1 MNYEDTHQLG
11 RLILKLANTL
21 IKNRNRHLE
30 ALGLTTSQA
39 DSLQYFLANPESTV
53 TDLKDYLEITHQT
66 ARGLVQR
73 IEEKGLVSLTPSV
86 VDGRCR
92 SISPTEN
99 GKDLGVKMAHNREMT
114 VLRLLSGMTEEEQ
127 ERYDAYNKYYGNRD
141 YLFDLNSIPTG
152 SSGFGYDN
160 IKNEEKEMLS

>member
-1 MNYEDTHQLG
+1 MMDYENAHQLG

-39 DSLQYFLANPESTV
+39 DSLQYFLANQESTV

-66 ARGLVQR
+66 ARGLAQR
-73 IEEKGLVSLTPSV
+73 IEEKGLVTLSASTI
-86 VDGRCR
+86 DGRCR
-92 SISPTEN
+92 SITPTEN
-99 GKDLGVKMAHNREMT
+99 GRELGVKMANNRERT

-127 ERYDAYNKYYGNRD
+127 ETFYRLLKMAYE
-141 YLFDLNSIPTG
+141 
-152 SSGFGYDN
+152 N

>member
-1 MNYEDTHQLG
+1 MKYEEAHQLG
-11 RLILKLANTL
+11 RLILKLGNTL

-39 DSLQYFLANPESTV
+39 DSLQFFLANPQSTV

-73 IEEKGLVSLTPSV
+73 ITEKNLVELSPSPL
-86 VDGRCR
+86 DGRCR
-92 SISPTEN
+92 TICPTES
-99 GKDLGVKMAHNREMT
+99 GKELGIKMAHNRERT

-127 ERYDAYNKYYGNRD
+127 ETFYRLLA
-141 YLFDLNSIPTG
+141 IA
-152 SSGFGYDN
+152 YDN

>member
-1 MNYEDTHQLG
+1 MDYTDAHQLG
-11 RLILKLANTL
+11 RLILKLANTI
-21 IKNRNRHLE
+21 IKNRNRHLD

-39 DSLQYFLANPESTV
+39 DSLQYFLANSESTV

-73 IEEKGLVSLTPSV
+73 IEEKGLVSLMPSA

-92 SISPTEN
+92 VVLPTES
-99 GKDLGVKMAHNREMT
+99 GKELGVKMAHNRERT

-127 ERYDAYNKYYGNRD
+127 ETFYRLLRRAYE
-141 YLFDLNSIPTG
+141 
-152 SSGFGYDN
+152 N